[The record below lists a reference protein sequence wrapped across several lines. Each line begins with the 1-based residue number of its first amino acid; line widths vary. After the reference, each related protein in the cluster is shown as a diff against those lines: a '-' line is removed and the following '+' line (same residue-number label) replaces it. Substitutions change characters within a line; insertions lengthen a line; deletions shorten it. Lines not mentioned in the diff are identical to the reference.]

1 MLRKE
6 KNIIVFDNKS
16 KYEQI
21 NKISQKVGETF

>member
-6 KNIIVFDNKS
+6 KNIIVFDNKN

-21 NKISQKVGETF
+21 NKVSQKVGETF